1 MTAPH
6 RPRSPTVR
14 LSVIRRDGSE
24 QRAARDPVVV
34 EEPLE
39 IRVGS
44 VGTPEEE
51 LSAIAVTM
59 RTPGHDFELATGFV
73 VTEGIV
79 VDAADLRTVAY
90 CGLPPEEQEYNV
102 VTVRIAGAVDVDRH
116 RRNVY
121 TSSSCGVCGKGSID
135 AIEVA
140 VAEQPRSAPL
150 DASLVGEFPALL
162 RNEQAWFDETGGLHA
177 AGLFDLDGTA
187 LIVREDVGRHNAV
200 DKVVGW
206 CARDGRLPLDDHVLV
221 VSGRASFEIVQ
232 KAAVAG
238 IATVVAVSAPS
249 SLAVAAA
256 QRFRMTLIGFAR
268 GDTFNVYAGAARVGA
283 QAPGVTTPDS

>member
-1 MTAPH
+1 M
-6 RPRSPTVR
+6 
-14 LSVIRRDGSE
+14 
-24 QRAARDPVVV
+24 VV

-44 VGTPEEE
+44 VGTPEDE
-51 LSAIAVTM
+51 LVALAVTM
-59 RTPGHDFELATGFV
+59 RTPGHDFELAAGFI

-79 VDAADLRTVAY
+79 ADPADIRAVAY

-102 VTVRIAGAVDVDRH
+102 VTVRIAGVVDVDLH

-135 AIEVA
+135 AVEVA
-140 VAEQPRSAPL
+140 VAEQPRSEPF
-150 DASLVGEFPALL
+150 DVSLVGDLPARL
-162 RNEQAWFDETGGLHA
+162 RTEQLWFDETGGLHA
-177 AGLFDLDGTA
+177 AGLFDLDGNSVV
-187 LIVREDVGRHNAV
+187 VREDVGRHNAV

-206 CARDGRLPLDDHVLV
+206 CAQDGRLPLDHHVLV

-238 IATVVAVSAPS
+238 IATLVAVSAPS

-256 QRFRMTLIGFAR
+256 QRFGMTLVGFAR
-268 GDTFNVYAGAARVGA
+268 GDTFNVYAGPGRVSD